1 MTTVAFT
8 MEDERVVSVTVENH
22 SGFADAGEDIVCAA
36 ISNSINLIE
45 TALNTVMG
53 LCATV
58 KVDQELARAFLRL
71 PGGLSEEIDNTC
83 QILMAALM
91 VNLVELQEQYPDHI
105 NVLEVYKDL

>member
-8 MEDERVVSVTVENH
+8 MEDERVVAFTVENH
-22 SGFADAGEDIVCAA
+22 SGYADEGEDIVCAA
-36 ISNSINLIE
+36 VSNSVNLIE

-53 LCATV
+53 LAATV
-58 KVDQELARAFLRL
+58 KVDPEHTRVFLRL

-105 NVLEVYKDL
+105 TVMEV